1 MQRVMKWL
9 TRAVRVSCLAFPLL
23 LSLVVVQAAK
33 GKPNIIF
40 IMADDLGWQD
50 VGFNGSKWIDTPHL
64 NALAKESRVFSQAYM
79 YPTCSPS
86 RAALM
91 TGKQSFRTQV
101 YTVPVLERGNAKTN
115 LFSRWTVEEKH
126 PFYSKPLNE
135 AGYQLIH
142 IGKWHVVG
150 PNPEQE
156 TNYPFKRKL
165 GAYRSGD
172 MSWLEKHRGAEC
184 QKYYPRG
191 KGFHENVGGTWWGD
205 PARGYKAGYKS
216 TSGGY
221 IAPYK
226 NPFIEEGKD
235 GEWLTDRLTDE
246 AMQFIR
252 KHKDQP
258 FFVNLHYY
266 APHRPSVPRSQE
278 LLKKYETKGAE
289 PGTGQKASRSKELA
303 AYATMVESIDQNV
316 GRLVRFLD
324 ENGLRDNTVL
334 IFTSD
339 NGFNSL
345 QNVNDALRGYKG
357 TIYEGGIRVPALVR
371 WPGHI
376 QSGVDSQPICGM
388 DYFPTFLDLAGV
400 RDGFKGVLDGRS
412 LLPALQGE
420 AMESRPLFW
429 HIASTYK
436 HPPCSVMRQGDW
448 KLVQFLLS
456 GELELYNLKSDPREE
471 KNLAESMPE
480 ITSEMLTVLQQWR
493 KKNQVPLPEAS
504 TLSH

>member
-1 MQRVMKWL
+1 MSV
-9 TRAVRVSCLAFPLL
+9 AGSSSVAGPGPV
-23 LSLVVVQAAK
+23 
-33 GKPNIIF
+33 KPNIIF

-50 VGFNGSKWIDTPHL
+50 VGFNGSQWIETPHL

-101 YTVPVLERGNAKTN
+101 YTVPVLEKGNAKTN
-115 LFSRWTVEEKH
+115 LFSRWTVEQKH
-126 PFYSKPLNE
+126 PFFSQPLND

-150 PNPEQE
+150 PNPERE
-156 TNYPFKRKL
+156 TNYPFKRRL

-172 MSWLEKHRGAEC
+172 MSWLEKHRGADC
-184 QKYYPRG
+184 QKYYPQG

-205 PARGYKAGYKS
+205 PARGYKSGYKS
-216 TSGGY
+216 ASGGY

-226 NPFIEEGKD
+226 NPFIKEGRD
-235 GEWLTDRLTDE
+235 GEWLTDRLTSE
-246 AMQFIR
+246 AIQFIDAN
-252 KHKDQP
+252 KDKP

-266 APHRPSVPRSQE
+266 APHRPSVPRNAE
-278 LLKKYETKGAE
+278 LLEKYAKKE
-289 PGTGQKASRSKELA
+289 PDEHTGQAANRSKELA
-303 AYATMVESIDQNV
+303 AYATMVESIDRNV
-316 GRLVRFLD
+316 GRLVKFLD
-324 ENGLRDNTVL
+324 KNNLRKNTVL

-357 TIYEGGIRVPALVR
+357 TVYEGGIRVPALISWAGKVE
-371 WPGHI
+371 P
-376 QSGVDSQPICGM
+376 GVDTQPISGM

-400 RDGFKGVLDGRS
+400 RDNYQGVLDGRS
-412 LLPALQGE
+412 LLPQCFGQQVI
-420 AMESRPLFW
+420 SRPLFW

-436 HPPCSVMRQGDW
+436 HPPCSVVRRGDW
-448 KLVQFLLS
+448 KLIQFLLS
-456 GELELYNLKSDPREE
+456 GKTELYHLKEDPKETKSRVQSHPEM
-471 KNLAESMPE
+471 AE
-480 ITSEMLTVLQQWR
+480 EMLTQLQQWR
-493 KKNQVPLPEAS
+493 KDNQVPLPAAS
-504 TLSH
+504 PLLY